1 MMHFLKA
8 IYLILTL
15 HCDESERLI
24 SQALDEPLAWP
35 QRSAVRMHFISCK
48 YCRRFRKQVELIRE
62 ASRRTTDAAIDIT
75 SLKISPE
82 ARQRI
87 MDAIRGTTK

>member
-1 MMHFLKA
+1 MHFLKA

-24 SQALDEPLAWP
+24 SQALDEQLPWP
-35 QRSAVRMHFISCK
+35 QRTAVRMHFISCK
-48 YCRRFRKQVELIRE
+48 QCRRFQKQVELIRE
-62 ASRRTTDAAIDIT
+62 ASRRTTDAAIDIA
-75 SLKISPE
+75 SLKMSPE

-87 MDAIRGTTK
+87 IDAIRRESE